1 MSFRAK
7 HQKARKLFISQALSH
22 PKCPK
27 SMDIIDRGSEGI
39 KFSAN
44 TANTDNLVRWW
55 IRTVKEAYPDSKPH
69 DEGKYGHNITIPIV
83 KVRYHYTY
91 STGKISPYL

>member
-1 MSFRAK
+1 MSFRLK

-27 SMDIIDRGSEGI
+27 SMDIVDRGSDGV
-39 KFSAN
+39 KF
-44 TANTDNLVRWW
+44 TANTSNVDNLVRWW
-55 IRTVKEAYPDSKPH
+55 IKTIKEAYPEARPH

-83 KVRYHYTY
+83 PVSSLIKDLT
-91 STGKISPYL
+91 PQ

>member
-1 MSFRAK
+1 
-7 HQKARKLFISQALSH
+7 
-22 PKCPK
+22 
-27 SMDIIDRGSEGI
+27 MDIIDRGSEGI

-83 KVRYHYTY
+83 KVRYHHTY
-91 STGKISPYL
+91 STGKISLYL